1 MIRDIAR
8 KEFICLIRDG
18 RFKWAIVIMLLLLM
32 TSFLTGYQ
40 RYQSLHSI
48 QEASQARDNEQW
60 LSQDKKNPHTAAR
73 SEEHT
78 SELQSLM
85 RISYAVFC
93 LKKKKRKPKHKS
105 THITNK

>member
-1 MIRDIAR
+1 MEGRAMIRDIAR

-60 LSQDKKNPHTAAR
+60 LSQDKKNPHTAAHR

-93 LKKKKRKPKHKS
+93 LK
-105 THITNK
+105 

>member
-60 LSQDKKNPHTAAR
+60 PSQDQKNPHTAA
-73 SEEHT
+73 HFGN
-78 SELQSLM
+78 
-85 RISYAVFC
+85 YAYKPQGTLAFF
-93 LKKKKRKPKHKS
+93 KSDKRRVGKTWAS
-105 THITNK
+105 TWKTR

>member
-60 LSQDKKNPHTAAR
+60 LRQDKKNQHTAAHFGNSAHQR
-73 SEEHT
+73 SADRRVGKEWVSMCSSRCATYH
-78 SELQSLM
+78 
-85 RISYAVFC
+85 
-93 LKKKKRKPKHKS
+93 
-105 THITNK
+105 